1 MKHRFN
7 ITSFFHKAFLFA
19 SIALIALPARAD
31 EGMWTFDN
39 PPLKQ
44 LKEKYHFVLTQEW
57 LDHVR
62 LSSVRFNDGGSG
74 SFISPHGLVLTN
86 HHVALGQ
93 LQKVSTKEKDYVADG
108 FYAKTEAEELKCPDL
123 ELNVLMSIEN
133 VSAQVLGAVQPTMTP
148 KEAFDARKAAI
159 AKISKE
165 SLEKTGFRSDV
176 ISLYQ
181 GSEYWLYRYKKYTDI
196 RLVMAPEQ
204 QIAFFG
210 GDADNFTYP
219 RYDLDMA
226 FFRVY
231 ENGKPVHSE
240 NYLKWNSAGANDGD
254 LVFVSGNPGSTDR
267 LETMAQLEFLRDV
280 SYPFRIKTFNRR
292 VAMLK
297 RYSQLG
303 PEQARRALTQIF
315 GINNALKAW
324 GGEYKGL
331 LDTTLIARRQ
341 EEENAFREK
350 VNSNPEWKAA
360 YASAWD
366 SIAAAIERSK
376 STFKQ
381 ANYQNL
387 RGRLA
392 GIASTIVEYV
402 EEIKKPDGERLA
414 RFQDARLGSLKFS
427 LFSPAPVYSDLE
439 EYSLEDGL
447 EESLEELGQNDPW
460 IQTVLGKQTPQE
472 VAKEL
477 IGGTKL
483 ANPKVRRELIE
494 GGEAAVNASTDPLIV
509 LMRKIDPMA
518 RAMQKRRE
526 TNVTS
531 TIDEASER
539 IGKARFVVYGKTV
552 YPDATFTLR
561 LSYGAMKGY
570 PMNGTI
576 APAKTTMYGLFDRA
590 LSFNN
595 EGDFAL
601 PKRYFERKDQLNLAT
616 PMNFVSTCDIIG
628 GNSGSPT
635 INEKGELIG
644 VIFDGDIESLPG
656 RFVYDDTA
664 NRAVSV
670 HTGAMMECLR
680 KIYDA
685 KALADEIEA
694 AGIHAEQPASP
705 ASNQKPTKEAKKK

>member
-1 MKHRFN
+1 MHYNSQIKF
-7 ITSFFHKAFLFA
+7 ILFA
-19 SIALIALPARAD
+19 LVLFALPAFAD

-39 PPLKQ
+39 PPAKQ
-44 LKEKYHFVLTQEW
+44 LKEKYHFTITQEW

-74 SFISPHGLVLTN
+74 SFISPNGLVLTN

-93 LQKVSTKEKDYVADG
+93 LQKISTKEKDYVADG
-108 FYAKTEAEELKCPDL
+108 FYAKTESEELKCPDL
-123 ELNVLMSIEN
+123 ELNVLMSMEN
-133 VSAQVLGAVQPTMTP
+133 VTARILGAVKPGMTP
-148 KEAFDARKAAI
+148 KEALDARKAAI
-159 AKISKE
+159 AKITKE
-165 SLEKTGFRSDV
+165 SLEKTGLRSDV

-196 RLVMAPEQ
+196 RLVEAPEQ

-210 GDADNFTYP
+210 GDDDNFTYP

-231 ENGKPVHSE
+231 ENGKPIHSE
-240 NYLKWNSAGANDGD
+240 NYLKWNSAGAKDGD
-254 LVFVSGNPGSTDR
+254 VVFVSGNPGSTDR
-267 LETMAQLEFLRDV
+267 SETMAQLEFLRDY
-280 SYPFRIKTFNRR
+280 SYPLRFKTFNRR
-292 VAMLK
+292 LAMLE
-297 RYSQLG
+297 RYSKLG
-303 PEQARRALTQIF
+303 PEQERRALSQEF
-315 GINNALKAW
+315 GIKNALKAW

-331 LDTTLIARRQ
+331 LDTALIAKRQ
-341 EEENAFREK
+341 KEENEFREK

-360 YASAWD
+360 YGSAWD
-366 SIAAAIERSK
+366 SIAAALERSE
-376 STFKQ
+376 STFKE
-381 ANYQNL
+381 ANYQTL

-392 GIASTIVEYV
+392 GIAATIVEYV

-414 RFQDARLGSLKFS
+414 RFQDARLASLKFG
-427 LFSPAPVYSDLE
+427 LFSPAPIYTDLE

-447 EESLEELGQNDPW
+447 EESLTELGANNPW
-460 IQTVLGKQTPQE
+460 IQAVLGNKTPQE

-477 IGGTKL
+477 IRGTKL
-483 ANPKVRRELIE
+483 ADPKFRKELVE

-509 LMRKIDPMA
+509 LTRKIDPMA
-518 RAMQKRRE
+518 RALQKWRE
-526 TNVTS
+526 ENVTG
-531 TIDEASER
+531 TIDAASEL
-539 IGKARFVVYGKTV
+539 IGKARFAVYGKTV

-561 LSYGAMKGY
+561 LSYGTMKGY
-570 PMNGTI
+570 PMNGTV

-595 EGDFAL
+595 EGEFAL
-601 PKRYFERKDQLNLAT
+601 PKRYFEREHQLNLST
-616 PMNFVSTCDIIG
+616 QMNFVSTCDIIG

-644 VIFDGDIESLPG
+644 VIFDGNIESLPG
-656 RFVYDDTA
+656 RFVYDERV

-670 HTGAMMECLR
+670 STGAMMECLR

-685 KALADEIEA
+685 TALADEIEA
-694 AGIHAEQPASP
+694 AGVHTAS
-705 ASNQKPTKEAKKK
+705 K

>member
-1 MKHRFN
+1 MKHGF
-7 ITSFFHKAFLFA
+7 TTTVLLALFF
-19 SIALIALPARAD
+19 SINSVLLTLPLRAD

-39 PPLKQ
+39 PPAKQ
-44 LKEKYHFVLTQEW
+44 LKDKYHFAITQVW

-74 SFISPHGLVLTN
+74 SFISPNGLVLTN

-93 LQKVSTKEKDYVADG
+93 LQKISTQEKDYVADG
-108 FYAKTEAEELKCPDL
+108 FYAKTETEELKCPDL
-123 ELNVLMSIEN
+123 ELNVLMSMEN
-133 VSAQVLGAVQPTMTP
+133 VTSQILGAAKPAMAP

-159 AKISKE
+159 AKITEE
-165 SLEKTGFRSDV
+165 SLKKTGLRSDV
-176 ISLYQ
+176 IPLYQ

-210 GDADNFTYP
+210 GDDDNFTYP

-267 LETMAQLEFLRDV
+267 LQTMAQLEFLRDV
-280 SYPFRIKTFNRR
+280 SYPFRFKRFDRL

-303 PEQARRALTQIF
+303 PEQARRAMVRIF

-331 LDTTLIARRQ
+331 LDTALIAKRQ
-341 EEENAFREK
+341 EGENAFRDK
-350 VNSNPEWKAA
+350 VNSNPEWKNE
-360 YASAWD
+360 YGSAWD

-381 ANYQNL
+381 ANYRNL
-387 RGRLA
+387 PGRLA
-392 GIASTIVEYV
+392 GIATTIVEYV
-402 EEIKKPDGERLA
+402 EEIKKPDGERLPQ
-414 RFQDARLGSLKFS
+414 FQDAKLPSLKFY
-427 LFSPAPVYSDLE
+427 LLSPAPVYSDLE
-439 EYSLEDGL
+439 EYSLADGL
-447 EESLEELGQNDPW
+447 QESLEELGPNDPW
-460 IQTVLGKQTPQE
+460 MQTVLGNKAPQE

-477 IGGTKL
+477 IAGTKL
-483 ANPKVRRELIE
+483 ADPKFRKELIE
-494 GGEAAVNASTDPLIV
+494 GGKAAVNASTDPLIV
-509 LMRKIDPMA
+509 LARKIDPMA
-518 RAMQKRRE
+518 RTMQQWRE
-526 TNVTS
+526 INVTS
-531 TIDEASER
+531 AIDQASEL
-539 IGKARFVVYGKTV
+539 IGKARFAVYGKTV

-561 LSYGAMKGY
+561 LSYGTMKGY

-595 EGDFAL
+595 EGEFAL

-616 PMNFVSTCDIIG
+616 QINFVSTCDIIG

-656 RFVYDDTA
+656 RFVYDETA

-670 HTGAMMECLR
+670 ATGAMMECLR

-685 KALADEIEA
+685 KALADEIEE
-694 AGIHAEQPASP
+694 AGVHTAS
-705 ASNQKPTKEAKKK
+705 K

>member
-1 MKHRFN
+1 MKHRFSAGRLWL
-7 ITSFFHKAFLFA
+7 TLLF
-19 SIALIALPARAD
+19 STMLLFTIFPVRAD

-39 PPLKQ
+39 PPTKQ
-44 LKEKYHFVLTQEW
+44 LNEKYHFVVTQEW

-74 SFISPHGLVLTN
+74 SFISPNGLVLTN

-93 LQKVSTKEKDYVADG
+93 LQKISTKEKDYVTDG
-108 FYAKTEAEELKCPDL
+108 FYAKTESEELKCPDL
-123 ELNVLMSIEN
+123 ELNVLMSMKN
-133 VSAQVLGAVQPTMTP
+133 VTSEVLGAVKPMMTP
-148 KEAFDARKAAI
+148 KEALDARKAEI
-159 AKISKE
+159 AKITKE
-165 SLEKTGFRSDV
+165 SLEQTGLRSDV

-181 GSEYWLYRYKKYTDI
+181 GSEYWLYCYKKYTDI

-231 ENGKPVHSE
+231 ENGKPVHST

-267 LETMAQLEFLRDV
+267 LQTMAQLEYLRDY
-280 SYPFRIKTFNRR
+280 SYPFRFKLFNRR

-297 RYSQLG
+297 RYSKLG
-303 PEQARRALTQIF
+303 PEQERRALVQMF

-331 LDTTLIARRQ
+331 LDTALIVKRQ
-341 EEENAFREK
+341 EEENEFREK
-350 VNSNPEWKAA
+350 VNSNPEWKTE
-360 YASAWD
+360 YGSAWD
-366 SIAAAIERSK
+366 SIAAAIDRSK

-381 ANYQNL
+381 SSYQSL

-414 RFQDARLGSLKFS
+414 RFQDAKLASLKFS
-427 LFSPAPVYSDLE
+427 LFSPAPVYKDLE

-447 EESLEELGQNDPW
+447 EESLEELGPNDPW
-460 IQTVLGKQTPQE
+460 MQTVLGKRSPQE

-477 IGGTKL
+477 INSTTLGD
-483 ANPKVRRELIE
+483 PKVRKELIE
-494 GGEAAVNASTDPLIV
+494 GGEAAINASTDPLIV
-509 LMRKIDPMA
+509 LVRKIDPMA
-518 RAMQKRRE
+518 RALQKWKE
-526 TNVTS
+526 ANVTG
-531 TIDEASER
+531 TIDEASEL
-539 IGKARFVVYGKTV
+539 IGKARFAVYGKTV

-561 LSYGAMKGY
+561 LSYGTTKGY

-601 PKRYFERKDQLNLAT
+601 PKRYFEREHQLNLAT

-635 INEKGELIG
+635 INAKGELVG

-656 RFVYDDTA
+656 RFVYDETA

-694 AGIHAEQPASP
+694 AGVHTEQPASP
-705 ASNQKPTKEAKKK
+705 ASNHKPMKEEKK